1 MNVHPEQDAGRAHD
15 IARPEDM
22 RLEDTVRAL
31 RLVPDDAR
39 GFDVPWADA
48 ERDYNLPPD
57 VLRLMLAEGLGRP
70 SGFDHFDLLNVSLD
84 MGVRSLWT
92 FGPASWAKGLRAPAG
107 SVVRAEIEYV
117 PECAHEPGEDEDC
130 AFQVLLPGGWTPCP
144 QGTAVARFE
153 LPVTWPGPE
162 PRAAELLEEFGRVRF
177 VRLPM
182 TVGLD
187 LDFIGRT
194 GVADCT
200 GGSLFLVREGRR
212 RGLPIRLA
220 QGVILSPP
228 FSVLHYWAEIENDGL
243 WVPHDPLIVG
253 AMLRWGLLDP
263 AEWDVRRSTGAV
275 LARVSGE
282 MGPMGLDAGRPAG
295 VSFATT
301 VRTVP
306 IGSRG

>member
-1 MNVHPEQDAGRAHD
+1 MSGAPADVAVTGAVPD
-15 IARPEDM
+15 
-22 RLEDTVRAL
+22 DTLRAL
-31 RLVPDDAR
+31 RLVPDAAR
-39 GFDVPWADA
+39 GFDVPWEAA
-48 ERDYNLPPD
+48 GRDYGLPPG
-57 VLRLMLAEGLGRP
+57 VLAAMLAEGLGRP
-70 SGFDHFDLLNVSLD
+70 TGFDHFDLLNVSLD
-84 MGVRSLWT
+84 LGARSLWT

-107 SVVRAEIEYV
+107 TVVRAEIEYV
-117 PECAHEPGEDEDC
+117 PECAHEPGDEDDAVC
-130 AFQVLLPGGWTPCP
+130 DFQVLLPTGWAPCP
-144 QGTAVARFE
+144 GGSAVARFE
-153 LPVTWPGPE
+153 LPASWPRPE

-182 TVGLD
+182 TVGMD
-187 LDFIGRT
+187 PDFVGRT
-194 GVADCT
+194 GIADCT

-263 AEWDVRRSTGAV
+263 AEWDVLRSTGAV

-282 MGPMGLDAGRPAG
+282 MGPVGLDAGRPAG
-295 VSFATT
+295 VSLATA
-301 VRTVP
+301 VRTGP
-306 IGSRG
+306 RG

>member
-1 MNVHPEQDAGRAHD
+1 MSAGPAVSLSGLDETLRS
-15 IARPEDM
+15 
-22 RLEDTVRAL
+22 L

-39 GFDVPWADA
+39 CFEVPWSSA
-48 ERDYNLPPD
+48 ERDYGLPPD
-57 VLRLMLAEGLGRP
+57 VLRTMLAAGLGER

-84 MGVRSLWT
+84 LGVRSLWT
-92 FGPASWAKGLRAPAG
+92 FGPASWAKGLRAKAA
-107 SVVRAEIEYV
+107 VRAEVEFV
-117 PECAHEPGEDEDC
+117 PECAHEPDEGRECD
-130 AFQVLLPGGWTPCP
+130 FQVLLPTGWAPCP
-144 QGTAVARFE
+144 GGSAAARFE
-153 LPVTWPGPE
+153 LPASWPRPQ
-162 PRAAELLEEFGRVRF
+162 PRAAELLAEFGRVRF

-187 LDFIGRT
+187 LDFVERT
-194 GVADCT
+194 GIADCT

-228 FSVLHYWAEIENDGL
+228 FSVLHYWAEIENDGV

-263 AEWDVRRSTGAV
+263 AEWDVLRSTGAI

-282 MGPMGLDAGRPAG
+282 MGPVGLDAGRPAG
-295 VSFATT
+295 VSFATVVQT
-301 VRTVP
+301 
-306 IGSRG
+306 GSRG